1 MLIKGFFFSALAAT
15 VAARSAVI
23 DLIPSNF
30 DDVVL
35 KSGKPTLVEFFAPWC
50 GHCKKLAPV
59 YEDLA
64 FNFEHAKDKV
74 QIAKV
79 DADAER
85 ELGKRF
91 GVQGFP
97 TLKWFD
103 GKSDKPSDYNKG
115 RDIDALSDFITDKT
129 GVKSKKKLEVPSEVQ
144 LLTDETF
151 GKAIGGDQAA
161 LVAFTA
167 PWCGHCKKLAPTW
180 ESVATDFS
188 GDSNVLIAKVDADSP
203 QGKAVAKKYGVSSYP
218 TIKYF
223 PAGSQ
228 EPVDYVGGR
237 TEEDFLKFVNEKA
250 GTHRLPGGGLDIT
263 AGTIGALDNVLT
275 KLTGSNIAD
284 IAAEVAKEAE
294 QFKETAQYTYAEYYI
309 RVFKKLAGTD
319 NWATKELARL
329 DGLLTKGGLA
339 PAKRDELQSKTNVL
353 RKFVAQLAEQA
364 QEKVQ
369 EIKDEL

>member
-1 MLIKGFFFSALAAT
+1 M
-15 VAARSAVI
+15 
-23 DLIPSNF
+23 
-30 DDVVL
+30 
-35 KSGKPTLVEFFAPWC
+35 
-50 GHCKKLAPV
+50 
-59 YEDLA
+59 
-64 FNFEHAKDKV
+64 
-74 QIAKV
+74 
-79 DADAER
+79 
-85 ELGKRF
+85 
-91 GVQGFP
+91 
-97 TLKWFD
+97 
-103 GKSDKPSDYNKG
+103 
-115 RDIDALSDFITDKT
+115 
-129 GVKSKKKLEVPSEVQ
+129 
-144 LLTDETF
+144 
-151 GKAIGGDQAA
+151 
-161 LVAFTA
+161 
-167 PWCGHCKKLAPTW
+167 
-180 ESVATDFS
+180 
-188 GDSNVLIAKVDADSP
+188 LIAKVDADSP

-228 EPVDYVGGR
+228 EAVDYVGGR

-294 QFKETAQYTYAEYYI
+294 QFKESAQYTYAEYYI

-319 NWATKELARL
+319 SWATKELARL